1 ANGRIRSLDG
11 QLVTR
16 LVQGMFVGLL
26 ILRILGDEPLQ
37 ACWDEVP
44 ELLATLLL
52 DGLRAEEGA

>member
-1 ANGRIRSLDG
+1 
-11 QLVTR
+11 
-16 LVQGMFVGLL
+16 MFVGLL